1 MSGRR
6 KEPMRET
13 LFVENITVPLNRAR
27 KVNED
32 AVTRLAESMAK
43 LGLQT
48 PITVRLDGDDL
59 LLVAGLHRLAA
70 ALRLGWDRI
79 DAIYLDGDATDAR
92 LWEIAEN
99 LHRADLSAVERNEH
113 VAEWVKL
120 TEVKVVSG
128 QIAQKLPG
136 RPEGGVSAAARD
148 LGIERTEVRRAIK
161 IAALP
166 QETRDQAREENWSQ
180 NKLLQAG
187 APPKPVRLA
196 PAPHNDLEATEAQV
210 ASLIAA
216 WNRAGPEAR
225 EEFQRRIDQPLFEKT
240 RAGACA

>member
-43 LGLQT
+43 IGLQT
-48 PITVRLDGDDL
+48 PITVRVDGDDL
-59 LLVAGLHRLAA
+59 LLVAGLHRLEAA
-70 ALRLGWDRI
+70 RRLGWDKI

-99 LHRADLSAVERNEH
+99 LHRADLSAVERAEH

-120 TEVKVVSG
+120 TAEKV
-128 QIAQKLPG
+128 AQNGPPL
-136 RPEGGVSAAARD
+136 GGLQPREQGIRKAAED
-148 LGIERTEVRRAIK
+148 LGITRQTAQRAVK

-166 QETRDQAREENWSQ
+166 QETRDQAREEGWSQ
-180 NKLLQAG
+180 TRLLAAA
-187 APPKPVRLA
+187 APSKPVPLPKDEIETEEDWRNGMMRL
-196 PAPHNDLEATEAQV
+196 
-210 ASLIAA
+210 
-216 WNRAGPEAR
+216 WNRAPDDWR
-225 EEFQRRIDQPLFEKT
+225 ERFIDYVQQPIFDNT
-240 RAGACA
+240 GAGR